1 MNLDCPASCP
11 FVAGRGDALDFPLG
25 QLHRVAPVGSAGTP
39 PDGTE
44 VDETKRNLLK
54 LLAVAGVVGAAGG
67 GLAGGALQYAQ
78 PPVVGIKSFP
88 SVQLLD
94 VDGAPLTAT
103 KVNAE
108 YNATTPELHLFYYPL
123 TNEPNF
129 FLNLAPA
136 ASGGVGAT
144 NVPGGVGPTGSIVAY
159 SAICQHLG
167 CPAPAISYYP
177 PGTCSQTF
185 DGKYVKGLGFYIHCS
200 CHGST
205 YDVTD
210 SAANLTGPAIYP
222 LPQVTLLWK
231 DPSKGGDDSIWAIGE
246 STSVPVN
253 GHFNTLQGGYGVGST
268 SQLASESAIILCK
281 FPSS

>member
-1 MNLDCPASCP
+1 MNGECPPSCP
-11 FVAGRGDALDFPLG
+11 FLVPSIPALDLPVG
-25 QLHRVAPVGSAGTP
+25 QLHRLAPVASPGKTDSG
-39 PDGTE
+39 E
-44 VDETKRNLLK
+44 VDETKRNVIK
-54 LLAVAGVVGAAGG
+54 LLAIAGVVGAAGG
-67 GLAGGALQYAQ
+67 GLVGGTLQYAQ
-78 PPVVGIKSFP
+78 PPLVGAKSYP
-88 SVQLLD
+88 TVQLID

-103 KVNAE
+103 KVNQE
-108 YNATTPELHLFYYPL
+108 YNVTTSSLLLFYYPL

-136 ASGGVGAT
+136 TTGGPGAT

-177 PGTCSQTF
+177 PGTCSKTF
-185 DGKYVKGLGFYIHCS
+185 GTKNFYIHCS

-210 SAANLTGPAIYP
+210 KAHNLTGPAIYP

-231 DPSKGGDDSIWAIGE
+231 DPADGGDDSLWAIGE
-246 STSVPVN
+246 TGPEPVN
-253 GHFNTLQGGYGVGST
+253 GHFTTLAGGYQVPT
-268 SQLASESAIILCK
+268 TVQLFKESPIILCQ
-281 FPSS
+281 FPSV

>member
-1 MNLDCPASCP
+1 MNVECPASCP
-11 FVAGRGDALDFPLG
+11 FVAGRNDALDFPVG
-25 QLHRVAPVGSAGTP
+25 QLHRVGAVGSSGTA
-39 PDGTE
+39 PDGSE

-54 LLAVAGVVGAAGG
+54 LLAVAGVIGAGG
-67 GLAGGALQYAQ
+67 GLVGGALQYAQ
-78 PPVVGIKSFP
+78 PPVVGLKSYP

-94 VDGAPLTAT
+94 VDGSPLTAT
-103 KVNAE
+103 NVNAE
-108 YNATTPELHLFYYPL
+108 YNVTTSQLHLFYYPL

-136 ASGGVGAT
+136 PSGGPGAT

-177 PGTCSQTF
+177 PGTCTQTF
-185 DGKYVKGLGFYIHCS
+185 NTKVTKGLPFYIHCS

-205 YDVTD
+205 YDVTNK
-210 SAANLTGPAIYP
+210 AANLTGPAIYP

-231 DPSKGGDDSIWAIGE
+231 DPSQGGDDSLWAVGE
-246 STSVPVN
+246 STAVPVN

-268 SQLASESAIILCK
+268 SQLAAESPIILCK
-281 FPSS
+281 FPSV

>member
-1 MNLDCPASCP
+1 MNVECPSSCP
-11 FVAGRGDALDFPLG
+11 FVAGSSEALDFPIG
-25 QLHRVAPVGSAGTP
+25 QLHRLAPVGSAGTP

-67 GLAGGALQYAQ
+67 GLVGGALQYAQ

-88 SVQLLD
+88 TVQLLD

-103 KVNAE
+103 KVNSE
-108 YNATTPELHLFYYPL
+108 YNVATSELHLFTYPL

-129 FLNLAPA
+129 LLNLAPSV
-136 ASGGVGAT
+136 SGGPGAT
-144 NVPGGVGPTGSIVAY
+144 NVTGGVGPTGSIVAF

-185 DGKYVKGLGFYIHCS
+185 NTKSTKNLSFYIHCS

-205 YDVTD
+205 YDVTN
-210 SAANLTGPAIYP
+210 AASNLTGPAVLP
-222 LPQVTLLWK
+222 LPQVELLWK
-231 DPSKGGDDSIWAIGE
+231 NPSTGGDDTIWAIGE
-246 STSVPVN
+246 STNPPVN
-253 GHFNTLQGGYGVGST
+253 GHFNTLQGGYQVPNT
-268 SQLASESAIILCK
+268 VQLAAESPIVLCK
-281 FPSS
+281 FGAV